1 MNVCSLSLT
10 KKNMKTTMLV
20 KLGLVFPFIL
30 LVDYLIMV
38 LLGCSSCL
46 FGVGTSYY
54 CNTYCIVG
62 KVLLILSAV
71 LFGLIIYPELKALIK
86 NKKHVAT
93 PEK

>member
-1 MNVCSLSLT
+1 
-10 KKNMKTTMLV
+10 MKTTMLV

-46 FGVGTSYY
+46 FGVGTGYY

-71 LFGLIIYPELKALIK
+71 LFGLILYPELKTLIK